1 MQLAEPPAGRRD
13 SRHRGGAASPNL
25 APEHPAPSVA
35 ASPADTLPDTLPPV
49 VLRGVRNSRSLSNLW
64 SLILNFGRRDLKT
77 KFKGAV
83 LGWLWSLVVPLATL
97 AIYSVVFSIIFRADP
112 PALGNGRSGIFVLW
126 LFCGLTA
133 WTFFQSTLNQGINS
147 LVNTGQLLQKV
158 YFPAYAPVLG
168 STLAVGVQSLIELGL
183 LAAIFLLLLNAGC
196 TWLLIPLWAAAF
208 LVFTTSLTI
217 AVSVLNI
224 YYRDLAH
231 LVTISLQLW
240 FYLTPVIYPLS
251 MVPESWNGLPLQTLL
266 QLNPLT
272 QFVELFRALIYEL
285 NWGSWQMWAS
295 VSGWTLAAWLLALV
309 VLRHKGADLGEHV

>member
-1 MQLAEPPAGRRD
+1 MA
-13 SRHRGGAASPNL
+13 
-25 APEHPAPSVA
+25 
-35 ASPADTLPDTLPPV
+35 DTLPPV
-49 VLRGVRNSRSLSNLW
+49 VLRGVRGSRSLSNLW
-64 SLILNFGRRDLKT
+64 SLIFNFGCRDLKT
-77 KFKGAV
+77 KFKGSV

-133 WTFFQSTLNQGINS
+133 WTFFQSTFNQGINS

-168 STLAVGVQSLIELGL
+168 STVAVGVQSLIELGL
-183 LAAIFLLLLNAGC
+183 LVVFFLLLLNVGF
-196 TWLLIPLWAAAF
+196 TWLLIPLWVAVF
-208 LVFTTSLTI
+208 LVFTTSLAT
-217 AVSVLNI
+217 AVAVLNI

-231 LVTISLQLW
+231 LVTIGLQLW

-251 MVPESWNGLPLQTLL
+251 MVPESWNGLPLKTML

-272 QFVELFRALIYEL
+272 QFLELFRALIYEL
-285 NWGSWQMWAS
+285 KWGSWQMWAY

-309 VLRHKGADLGEHV
+309 VLRCKGADLGEHV